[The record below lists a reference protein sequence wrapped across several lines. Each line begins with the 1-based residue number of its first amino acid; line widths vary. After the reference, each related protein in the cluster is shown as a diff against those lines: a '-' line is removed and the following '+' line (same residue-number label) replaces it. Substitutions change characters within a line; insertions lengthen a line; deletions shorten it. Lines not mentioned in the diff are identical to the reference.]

1 MEISNF
7 PVDVQEL
14 SITLMTKEKVLF
26 KKNKIGLLKRKV
38 LNTFVEQQRWNL
50 YRHIETDDLPSYEKD
65 EYDELDEEEKI
76 KYLASAEKTK
86 LCLKVYC
93 SRKPSYFIW
102 NAFFLI
108 FLITSVAL
116 THFVVEPRLA
126 QNRLQL
132 TATILLTSVSF
143 KVS

>member
-1 MEISNF
+1 MEINNF

-14 SITLMTKEKVLF
+14 SITLMTNENVIF
-26 KKNKIGLLKRKV
+26 KKNRIGVLKRKV

-50 YRHIETDDLPSYEKD
+50 YRHIETDQLPSYEKD
-65 EYDELDEEEKI
+65 EYDELEDDEKK
-76 KYLASAEKTK
+76 KYLANAEKTK
-86 LCLKVYC
+86 FCIKVYC

-116 THFVVEPRLA
+116 THFVVEPTFP

-132 TATILLTSVSF
+132 TATILLTSVG
-143 KVS
+143 